1 MISFF
6 GVFFFLKAHMDPVKP
21 VYGQDWPGEHRFI
34 EVIQILYSDFPTE
47 AIPMSVNCRGL
58 HSVLIYAK

>member
-1 MISFF
+1 
-6 GVFFFLKAHMDPVKP
+6 MDPVKS

-34 EVIQILYSDFPTE
+34 TVIQMLYSDFPTE
-47 AIPMSVNCRGL
+47 AIPMSVNCHGL